1 MAKILF
7 IGDIAV
13 TGRFIQP
20 VVSNDEIFGP
30 NLLNLIKSADYTIA
44 NLEGPV
50 TNSKEYLKCDGLV
63 VQPINTIEYLAE
75 RGISIFNVANNHIF
89 DNGLK
94 GFRDTVKFIKREECD
109 FFGAGENKKE
119 AARPLIINENQ
130 IKIAIWGLAHK
141 EGLIANE
148 VSPGIFY
155 EGDIDCIGKEISNY
169 KTAGYHILINY
180 HGGEEFSLIPSPT
193 RRKILNKL
201 LKFGAHT
208 VISNHSHV
216 AQGYEETKNGL
227 IFNSLGNFIFD
238 IEIYRHIPYVD
249 ESLIIELNLKEN
261 RLIDFKLHPVAIDFN
276 RPILEIEANNNIL
289 KRLLYHSNLKNY
301 YTHWQKEA
309 LRIVRLRKIPRQG
322 NIISN
327 SKKSR
332 VEQVKRIIKQL
343 VKSPIKRDIYFW
355 ALIAKLRNKT

>member
-13 TGRFIQP
+13 TGRFVEP
-20 VVSNDEIFGP
+20 VVSNEEIFGS

-94 GFRDTVKFIKREECD
+94 GFRDTVRFIEGEECD
-109 FFGAGENKKE
+109 YFGAGENKKE
-119 AARPLIINENQ
+119 ARRPLVINKEQ
-130 IKIAIWGLAHK
+130 IKLAIWGLAHK
-141 EGLIANE
+141 EGLMATE

-155 EGDIDCIGKEISNY
+155 EGDIDSIRNEITKY
-169 KTAGYHILINY
+169 KSEGYHILINY
-180 HGGEEFSLIPSPT
+180 HGGEEFSLFPSPT
-193 RRKILNKL
+193 RRRILNKL

-216 AQGYEETKNGL
+216 AQGYEESKNGL

-249 ESLIIELNLKEN
+249 ESLVIELNFKEN
-261 RLIDFKLHPVAIDFN
+261 KLIDFQMHPVSINFN
-276 RPILEIEANNNIL
+276 GPILEIESNNKIL
-289 KRLLYHSNLKNY
+289 KRLLYYSNLKNY
-301 YTHWQKEA
+301 YTHWQNES

-322 NIISN
+322 NLISN
-327 SKKSR
+327 AKKSR
-332 VEQVKRIIKQL
+332 VVQVKKFIKQL

-355 ALIAKLRNKT
+355 ALIAKLRNLN